1 MNSELQ
7 IQQLQQEILDLK
19 KQNQELNE
27 RLKKYTSPARNKK
40 FYQNHKE
47 EVIQKVMEYKKKTGY
62 KPDKEKVKQ
71 YNKMYNER
79 KKKEK
84 LELIESK
91 LDNDIKV

>member
-7 IQQLQQEILDLK
+7 IQQLEQEILDLI
-19 KQNQELNE
+19 KQNQELVE

-47 EVIQKVMEYKKKTGY
+47 EVIQKVKEYKKKTGY

-84 LELIESK
+84 LEKIE
-91 LDNDIKV
+91 NDIKG